1 MFDKSTLSML
11 NLAAKPSNIPGWYLR
26 QNMKKDNSNR
36 LSRSRLQL
44 FYSQRKQRVQFLIIA
59 LLNAT
64 VVYGCAQIRKVT
76 YPRDFVYLEQK
87 EIDSEML
94 RLSLYIHELNAILA
108 GKDYISSEDQSRIVE
123 VLSLINTTT
132 DALGAGSVDTSHLV
146 IDDHIDQFKSDV
158 IAAISAAKA
167 KPPNYFIAG
176 ELAGSCVACHQFRKF

>member
-1 MFDKSTLSML
+1 
-11 NLAAKPSNIPGWYLR
+11 
-26 QNMKKDNSNR
+26 MKKDNSKR

-44 FYSQRKQRVQFLIIA
+44 FYSQHKARVQFLIIA
-59 LLNAT
+59 LLSAT

-76 YPRDFVYLEQK
+76 YPSDFVYLEQK

-94 RLSLYIHELNAILA
+94 RLSLYIRELNAILG

-123 VLSLINTTT
+123 VLWLINTTT
-132 DALGAGSVDTSHLV
+132 DALGAGSIDTNHLV

-176 ELAGSCVACHQFRKF
+176 QRAGSCVACHQFRKF

>member
-1 MFDKSTLSML
+1 
-11 NLAAKPSNIPGWYLR
+11 
-26 QNMKKDNSNR
+26 MKKDNSKR
-36 LSRSRLQL
+36 LSRFRLKL
-44 FYSQRKQRVQFLIIA
+44 FYWQRKARVQFLIIA
-59 LLNAT
+59 LLSAT

-94 RLSLYIHELNAILA
+94 RLSLYIREMNAILG

-123 VLSLINTTT
+123 VLWLINATT
-132 DALGAGSVDTSHLV
+132 DALGAGSVDTNHLV

-176 ELAGSCVACHQFRKF
+176 QLAGSCVACHQFRKF